1 MGNRGRTRGRI
12 IDDRDTLFNEKEPYG
27 AMFHCVYRSDAHRMA
42 SSKAKI
48 ILLDLIYQYRGN
60 NNGRLVLCPNERD
73 LNDHLT
79 LIERTG
85 LSEPSI
91 YRAAAELE
99 VRGLIVCTRR
109 GNFSR
114 RVSWYGITWSPMD
127 KMDVDYAFAV
137 SFQTPLHWWRNGS
150 PQWHLDNLKA
160 VSAMHRKAVET
171 IRGSHTDNHD
181 GLTVI
186 TQITANDQ

>member
-1 MGNRGRTRGRI
+1 MGSRGRTRGRT
-12 IDDRDTLFNEKEPYG
+12 IDDRDTLFKEKEPYG

-48 ILLDLIYQYRGN
+48 LLLDLIYQYRGN
-60 NNGRLVLCPNERD
+60 NNGRLVLCPKEKD
-73 LNDHLT
+73 LNDGLT
-79 LIERTG
+79 LIARTG

-99 VRGLIVCTRR
+99 GRGLIVCTRR

-127 KMDVDYAFAV
+127 KKDVDYALMV
-137 SFQTPLHWWRNGS
+137 SFRTPLHWWRNGP
-150 PQWHLDNLKA
+150 PQWHLDELKA
-160 VSAMHRKAVET
+160 VSGMHRRAVET
-171 IRGSHTDNHD
+171 ICGSHRDNHD